1 MLKLQYTKVGASE
14 LISAIP
20 FVEAFKYFKVNIK
33 KNARN
38 EIKKIRLARKI
49 LKQLN
54 FIFN

>member
-1 MLKLQYTKVGASE
+1 MKLEY
-14 LISAIP
+14 I
-20 FVEAFKYFKVNIK
+20 KYFKVNIK